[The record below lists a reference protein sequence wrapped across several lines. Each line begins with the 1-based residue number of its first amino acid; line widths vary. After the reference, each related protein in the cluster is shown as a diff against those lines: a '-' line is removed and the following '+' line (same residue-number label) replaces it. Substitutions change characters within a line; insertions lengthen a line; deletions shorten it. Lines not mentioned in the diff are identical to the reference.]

1 VDNLADGLQTHAATE
16 IGRRQAVRRLGAL
29 GLAAPAALSV
39 RSAAGSR
46 PAEHKPFR
54 ILAFCGGGI
63 RGIASAE
70 MLNRLARRA
79 PAVVAKADML
89 AGTSVGSAIVST
101 LLAGRSPSE
110 LYQSLAS
117 GAPEFFKHPRT
128 NPDQPAFDIEKLVET
143 QRLLHPL
150 NPPLSRFRT
159 RVLFTS
165 FNVGG
170 AGKPW
175 QPLLFSNMPSSA
187 NAHTGIVDAAVSS
200 QAMPGMLGSHN
211 GNIDGAFVNHDPT
224 LAAVALAVNGGVRL
238 EDIVVI
244 CFGTG
249 FMANWIASDTSM
261 WGARQWQNGDGN
273 PSSRTSTL
281 INGTISPVLA
291 AALDGPSV
299 NLTPQLAGMLLGQR
313 YAYLNPTLDRLI
325 PEDDTN
331 PRDLAYLKA
340 QAAQVNISAAV
351 RLVRKYWS

>member
-1 VDNLADGLQTHAATE
+1 
-16 IGRRQAVRRLGAL
+16 
-29 GLAAPAALSV
+29 
-39 RSAAGSR
+39 
-46 PAEHKPFR
+46 
-54 ILAFCGGGI
+54 
-63 RGIASAE
+63 
-70 MLNRLARRA
+70 MLKRLASHA
-79 PAVVAKADML
+79 PQVVSNADML
-89 AGTSVGSAIVST
+89 AGTSIGSGVVSL
-101 LLAGRSPSE
+101 LLANNSPAEVYRS
-110 LYQSLAS
+110 LLS
-117 GAPEFFKHPRT
+117 GAPKFFAHPSSAAT
-128 NPDQPAFDIEKLVET
+128 KPAFDIEKDVAA
-143 QRLLHPL
+143 QRALHPS
-150 NPPLSRFRT
+150 NPPLSRLHKL
-159 RVLFTS
+159 VLLTS

-170 AGKPW
+170 AGRPW
-175 QPLLFSNMPSSA
+175 QPLLFNNMPGSSTA
-187 NAHTGIVDAAVSS
+187 DTRLVDAVVSS
-200 QAMPGMLGSHN
+200 QAMPGELGSHH

-224 LAAVALAVNGGVRL
+224 LAAVALAVDAGVRL